1 MISVN
6 SAFSKFINECK
17 SLPEKKTIHKIIQ
30 LFVRGLE
37 VSCVNEQH
45 SCKVL
50 YINMKGILNIGTNK
64 TSSDAKSIPF
74 NNLVCSYTGNIVN
87 LFDISCNETFYKI
100 ELAYNSTAIS
110 FSERYNQLVDSF
122 NNFKKIAPTKKQYF
136 KLD

>member
-17 SLPEKKTIHKIIQ
+17 SIPEKNIIHKIIQ

-37 VSCVNEQH
+37 VSSVNEQN
-45 SCKVL
+45 SCKIL
-50 YINMKGILNIGTNK
+50 YINMKGILNIGSNK

>member
-6 SAFSKFINECK
+6 NAFSKFINECK
-17 SLPEKKTIHKIIQ
+17 SKPEKKITLKIIQ

-37 VSCVNEQH
+37 VSCVNEQN

-50 YINMKGILNIGTNK
+50 YINMNGILNIGTNK
-64 TSSDAKSIPF
+64 TSSDSKSIPF
-74 NNLVCSYTGNIVN
+74 NNLLCSYNGNIVN

-100 ELAYNSTAIS
+100 KLVYNSTAIS
-110 FSERYNQLVDSF
+110 FSERYNELVDSF

>member
-1 MISVN
+1 
-6 SAFSKFINECK
+6 
-17 SLPEKKTIHKIIQ
+17 
-30 LFVRGLE
+30 
-37 VSCVNEQH
+37 
-45 SCKVL
+45 
-50 YINMKGILNIGTNK
+50 MKGILNIGSNK